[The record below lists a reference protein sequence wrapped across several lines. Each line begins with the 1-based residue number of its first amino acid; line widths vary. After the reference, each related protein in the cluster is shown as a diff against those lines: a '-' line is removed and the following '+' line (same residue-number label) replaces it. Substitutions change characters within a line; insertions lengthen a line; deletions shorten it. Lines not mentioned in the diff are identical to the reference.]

1 MKSIRFTVML
11 TSTSLL
17 VANDIQRN
25 TAPTINEHV
34 KNAVARVEAARDDT
48 LSTLK
53 SMIHTV
59 DNARKESQENN
70 RSISTQI
77 IETHALSEIAKST
90 ASVEVAKA
98 KAMTLITQAIDK
110 LDPQSLGIIADAV
123 ASVEIAK
130 AEAKKNIV
138 KATGRVEVSKV
149 KKPANIAH
157 GKETLT
163 VAKNVSAIQ
172 IAKSVAQAEVAK
184 AVSLIEIARSSIESS
199 LPKSMGTATKES
211 KEKLE
216 DIKAKATANIS
227 SYLAQIEVMKAN
239 MLAKI
244 AAEVAKVE
252 IAKLHT
258 NGIDNSSEKNSTT
271 YPHKLIKAN

>member
-1 MKSIRFTVML
+1 MKFILFTLMI
-11 TSTSLL
+11 TSTTVLF
-17 VANDIQRN
+17 ANQIQLN
-25 TAPTINEHV
+25 TAPTMNEHI
-34 KNAVARVEAARDDT
+34 KNAVARVETAREDT
-48 LSTLK
+48 LAALK

-59 DNARKESQENN
+59 DNAKKESNENN

-130 AEAKKNIV
+130 EEAKKNIV

-149 KKPANIAH
+149 KKPANISH

-172 IAKSVAQAEVAK
+172 IAK
-184 AVSLIEIARSSIESS
+184 AVSLIEIARSSVESS
-199 LPKSMGTATKES
+199 LPKSMKFVSEKN

-216 DIKAKATANIS
+216 NIKAKATANIS

-252 IAKLHT
+252 IAKLQI
-258 NGIDNSSEKNSTT
+258 NGIDNSTEKNSTT
-271 YPHKLIKAN
+271 YPHTLIKAN